1 MQNHISLRQSTIIPL
16 FSFIPRSF
24 SLSTTYTHIHHSLNM
39 RPSTIVAGLAAV
51 AAPALAQN
59 MSICDKYTTALL
71 KENTGANQLTLLTL
85 LVNTVV
91 IGNYTKPNMNAVP
104 GILAKGDYM
113 GTEVNLLPY
122 FNGGLASSN
131 RGGSS
136 GVSINFLDDGGAVP
150 LTMNKP
156 SNGTSSN
163 QYKLMTHLYQYFG
176 ALLGCSATG
185 FPSYAG
191 FGSQAAVHRFMDL
204 SAAEV
209 GYFIQQVAL
218 AATSFGV
225 SSDDVAVVGK
235 ALNTIFNVRCAP
247 PTTVIPAQG
256 AQLQSICQDET
267 CPLAPMPTCAAYPA
281 TMKPAKSNSTMAGSG
296 SMANGTMAGGSM
308 SGSSASAT
316 ASKPASYSGAAAK
329 VGAGAAGLLAAAV
342 LAL

>member
-1 MQNHISLRQSTIIPL
+1 
-16 FSFIPRSF
+16 
-24 SLSTTYTHIHHSLNM
+24 M
-39 RPSTIVAGLAAV
+39 RPSTFVAGLAAV

-91 IGNYTKPNMNAVP
+91 IGNYTQPNMNAVP
-104 GILAKGDYM
+104 GILAKGTYN

-131 RGGSS
+131 RGGSM

-163 QYKLMTHLYQYFG
+163 QYKLLTHLYQYFG

-185 FPSYAG
+185 FPSYQG

-209 GYFIQQVAL
+209 GYFIEQVAL

-225 SSDDVAVVGK
+225 SSDDVATVGK
-235 ALNTIFNVRCAP
+235 ALNSIFNVRCAP

-256 AQLQSICQDET
+256 AQLQSICEDDT
-267 CPLAPMPTCAAYPA
+267 CPLAPMATCAAYPA
-281 TMKPAKSNSTMAGSG
+281 TMKPMKANSTMTGSNSTMA
-296 SMANGTMAGGSM
+296 ANGTMGG
-308 SGSSASAT
+308 ASAT
-316 ASKPASYSGAAAK
+316 SSKPASYSGAAMK
-329 VGAGAAGLLAAAV
+329 VGAGVAGLLGAAV